1 MKSAGAFAAL
11 ALLLLAPDAH
21 ARTSWTVAAPE
32 DVGIDAARLEGLPEA
47 VALGRY
53 PLTTS
58 VLIVRDGQLAYEH
71 YFGDGA
77 ENRLN
82 DTRSATKTLV
92 ALAIGKAIESG
103 AIASVDAP
111 AVAFFSDLAPFANDS
126 AIKRAITIAD
136 LLTSSSALDCDDNNE
151 TPGNEENMHPQQVWT
166 RFVLD
171 LPTKAGWT
179 RDAQGRGPW
188 AYCTAGSFLL
198 GQIVERAT
206 GERVDRFMDRTLFQ
220 PLAITR
226 RKWDQSPSG
235 EFQTGGG
242 LELTSRDLARIGW
255 MMTDGGRW
263 KGRSVVAP
271 AWLATMMRPHRDA
284 FMDMRYGY
292 QMWTRAY
299 QSDCGGVDVWFMAGN
314 GGNDI
319 VSIPALGAA
328 AVVTRTDY
336 NTRNMHQQT
345 FDIIQSF
352 IIPALQCRPRAP

>member
-1 MKSAGAFAAL
+1 MKIAMALAGL
-11 ALLLLAPDAH
+11 ALLVLAPSAS
-21 ARTSWTVAAPE
+21 ARNAWTIAAPG
-32 DVGIDAARLEGLPEA
+32 DVGVDAAKLEGLPEA
-47 VALGRY
+47 IASGRY

-58 VLIVRDGQLAYEH
+58 VLIVRDGKLAYER

-103 AIASVDAP
+103 AIPSADAP
-111 AVAFFSDLAPFANDS
+111 AFDYFRDMAPFANDGPV
-126 AIKRAITIAD
+126 KRAITLAD
-136 LLTSSSALDCDDNNE
+136 LLTASSALDCDDNND
-151 TPGNEENMHPQQVWT
+151 TPGNEENMYPQQIWT

-171 LPTKAGWT
+171 LPTKADWS
-179 RDAQGRGPW
+179 RDASGRGPW

-198 GQIVERAT
+198 GQIVQRAT
-206 GERVDRFMDRTLFQ
+206 GERIDRYMDRTLFL
-220 PLAITR
+220 PLGITR

-242 LELTSRDLARIGW
+242 LEFTARDLARLGW

-263 KGRSVVAP
+263 NGREVVAP
-271 AWLATMMRPHRDA
+271 SWLAAMMRPHREA

-299 QSDCGGVDVWFMAGN
+299 QSDCGPVEVWFMAGN
-314 GGNDI
+314 GGND
-319 VSIPALGAA
+319 VLAMPGLRAA
-328 AVVTRTDY
+328 AVVTRSAY

-345 FDIIQSF
+345 FELIQNF
-352 IIPALQCRPRAP
+352 IIPALACRR